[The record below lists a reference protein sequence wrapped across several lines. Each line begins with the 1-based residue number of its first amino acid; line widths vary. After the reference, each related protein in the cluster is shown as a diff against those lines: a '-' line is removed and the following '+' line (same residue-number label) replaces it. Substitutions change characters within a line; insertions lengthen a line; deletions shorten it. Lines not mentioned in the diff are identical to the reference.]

1 MIRWLSDLFLMSM
14 IKTTL
19 AEQAYQELRARIIG
33 GKLAGGTRLLPNELA
48 ADLGISPTPVKEACL
63 RLEADGLVVATARRS
78 MAVRSF
84 TEADVEALYAA
95 RILIEKGA
103 LEAAFEAGHV
113 DAALKARLAESL
125 EGHRAYAGGTSLDDL
140 ARALSY
146 DRAFHSALV
155 EASGIALIIET
166 HARILGQTHTLFVSV
181 PGEYDRSVNEH
192 RAILCAIEADD
203 QGQAVAALLA
213 HLKRSRENTLR
224 QVRLMVPA

>member
-1 MIRWLSDLFLMSM
+1 M

-33 GKLAGGTRLLPNELA
+33 GKLAGGARLFPNDLA

-63 RLEADGLVVATARRS
+63 RLEADGLVVTTARRG

-84 TEADVEALYAA
+84 TEEDVEALYAA

-103 LEAAFEAGHV
+103 LEAAFEAGRV
-113 DAALKARLAESL
+113 DAALKLRLAESL
-125 EGHRAYAGGTSLDDL
+125 EGHRTHAGGSSLDDL
-140 ARALSY
+140 ARALTH

-155 EASGIALIIET
+155 EAAGIILITET
-166 HARILGQTHTLFVSV
+166 YARILGQTHTLFVSV
-181 PGEYDRSVNEH
+181 PGEYDRSVAEH
-192 RAILCAIEADD
+192 RAILDAIEADD
-203 QGQAVAALLA
+203 AQAAVAALLT

-224 QVRLMVPA
+224 QVRLMAQA